1 MSFASLSDSKEGDL
15 VVQCTVR
22 NWGNSLGI
30 RLQKV
35 VAEHLKL
42 HTGSRVDIYVEDGR
56 IVITPSSSPSLD
68 DLLGQITP
76 QNLHGETDFGKPIGN
91 EIW

>member
-1 MSFASLSDSKEGDL
+1 M
-15 VVQCTVR
+15 VVQGIVR
-22 NWGNSLGI
+22 KWGNSLGI

-42 HTGSRVDIYVEDGR
+42 HAGSRVDLDVEDGR
-56 IVITPSSSPSLD
+56 IVVTPSSSPSLD
-68 DLLGQITP
+68 DLLGKITP